1 MDCLGGNMR
10 GKVIMYA
17 RGDLLHRVV
26 IKLNHL
32 SSTWVEQG
40 YTELEHNV
48 YRGQGLF
55 YIEEN
60 G

>member
-1 MDCLGGNMR
+1 MR

-55 YIEEN
+55 YIEEV